1 VNASVLD
8 MAPDGSR
15 VAYRAVRRGREEL
28 WVREVVTG
36 RNQLTAIEERGAILQ
51 PKWSMDGFRLAY
63 LRGDANDSSDSAVV
77 LVHASEAANQ
87 VLPQTRGLTQFYD
100 WMPEG
105 DSIIVGCRG
114 TSRRIALCAV
124 PVRATGP
131 ARPRVLAENPTRDLY
146 AARVSPHKQW
156 ISFLAMGHNQ
166 PSMVYVMP
174 ADGGRA
180 VAMTE
185 GQAHDAKPRWSP
197 DGRSIYFLSNRT
209 GSWNLWGRRFDAAA
223 GVPLGASFQVTHFDG
238 PDFRVSYNEQI
249 QMSVTDSSLVLPI
262 TEASEAIW
270 MVDGLAP

>member
-1 VNASVLD
+1 
-8 MAPDGSR
+8 
-15 VAYRAVRRGREEL
+15 
-28 WVREVVTG
+28 
-36 RNQLTAIEERGAILQ
+36 
-51 PKWSMDGFRLAY
+51 
-63 LRGDANDSSDSAVV
+63 
-77 LVHASEAANQ
+77 
-87 VLPQTRGLTQFYD
+87 
-100 WMPEG
+100 
-105 DSIIVGCRG
+105 
-114 TSRRIALCAV
+114 
-124 PVRATGP
+124 VRATGP